1 MGFGLDPK
9 DLRPGDVLEGDCF
22 PEPVRVIQIQVWGDL
37 FRLEAVGT
45 RTQGY
50 YDRVLSIQDL
60 GSLRR
65 FRASGGRD
73 FGERPRPSSW
83 RWRGTASASPSS
95 LTPFSP

>member
-65 FRASGGRD
+65 FRAGISRICSCNRGGVQSRS
-73 FGERPRPSSW
+73 FHRSFNCR
-83 RWRGTASASPSS
+83 T
-95 LTPFSP
+95 